1 MRGHSGAVTGV
12 RFLSPSTAARLVSG
26 DTEEEAVLVSAGSD
40 CSVRVWGVTSGACL
54 RSIYT
59 YNTVT
64 RLGIIP
70 GLCASV
76 TTTDGGKLGEN
87 LNIRSF
93 ELAPN
98 PESQNQ
104 GTGGDTKIPRANTHP
119 AN

>member
-12 RFLSPSTAARLVSG
+12 RFLIPDTAARLVSG
-26 DTEEEAVLVSAGSD
+26 DTEEEAVVVSAGSD

-70 GLCASV
+70 HLCASV

-87 LNIRSF
+87 LKQIITTENLKLKQSF
-93 ELAPN
+93 PLLKACN
-98 PESQNQ
+98 LLQF
-104 GTGGDTKIPRANTHP
+104 
-119 AN
+119 